1 MRPDQFHY
9 SKKEAGAFGRYIV
22 SGVIGNVLV
31 LFAYYSFTFLLDWRP
46 GFSFT
51 IACAIILPITFLL
64 SRNFTFRSE
73 KNIAR
78 AFKMF
83 LLGYMASFLFQ
94 FGVLTVGLFLGFQH
108 TLIIPIGQ
116 LLTVIFFF
124 TLQRFFIFGLGSRGT
139 E

>member
-1 MRPDQFHY
+1 
-9 SKKEAGAFGRYIV
+9 
-22 SGVIGNVLV
+22 
-31 LFAYYSFTFLLDWRP
+31 
-46 GFSFT
+46 
-51 IACAIILPITFLL
+51 
-64 SRNFTFRSE
+64 
-73 KNIAR
+73 
-78 AFKMF
+78 MF